1 MKKNILTIIIMALT
15 AINVI
20 MTAIMFFV
28 MLPTFQKTNTI
39 ITRVA
44 SVLNLE
50 LETDEEDGAEK
61 YSVKDLESYE
71 VVFDSE
77 ETIKLATGADGEPH
91 YAKLTGFT
99 LSINKA
105 SSDYKELSKTLEAQE
120 SQIKAIILEAMEE
133 HTAED
138 ISREAVMEEALEKI
152 QEHFDSKFIVSV
164 SSLDG
169 FVFQ

>member
-1 MKKNILTIIIMALT
+1 MKKNILTIIIMVLT

-28 MLPTFQKTNTI
+28 MLPTFKSTNTL

-44 SVLNLE
+44 SVLDLE
-50 LETDEEDGAEK
+50 LESDEEEAET
-61 YSVKDLESYE
+61 YSVSDLETYE
-71 VVFDSE
+71 VAFEKD
-77 ETIKLATGADGEPH
+77 ETVNLKPGADDESH
-91 YAKLTGFT
+91 FAQLSGFS
-99 LSINKA
+99 LSVNKS
-105 SSDYKELSKTLEAQE
+105 SSDYKKLSKTLESQE
-120 SQIKAIILEAMEE
+120 AQIKDIILKTIAE

-138 ISREAVMEEALEKI
+138 ISREAIMEESLEKI
-152 QEHFDSKFIVSV
+152 QEYFDSKFIVSV

>member
-1 MKKNILTIIIMALT
+1 MKKNILTIIIMVLT

-28 MLPTFQKTNTI
+28 MLPTFKSTNTL

-44 SVLNLE
+44 SVLDLE
-50 LETDEEDGAEK
+50 LESDEEESES

-71 VVFDSE
+71 VVFE
-77 ETIKLATGADGEPH
+77 NGETVNLAAGADGETH
-91 YAKLTGFT
+91 YAQLSGFT
-99 LSINKA
+99 LSVNKA
-105 SSDYKELSKTLEAQE
+105 SDDYKELSKTLDSQQA
-120 SQIKAIILEAMEE
+120 QIKDIILKTIAE

-138 ISREAVMEEALEKI
+138 ISREAIMEESLEKI
-152 QEHFDSKFIVSV
+152 QEYFDSKFIVSV